1 MKQYD
6 IWYFSRIIDKVSEH
20 IGIQNRFSNIIKR
33 ECLKFRQFQTEG
45 IIPYQRGSGYIKSV
59 LHPML
64 KIVLRV
70 ERNLKRVKRGNGK
83 ENSWRYMSRMWY
95 LKMLV
100 VMYLLLSYP
109 WYKYII
115 ITIFCID
122 ISKMVHKRVMRIR
135 DAKYQRLIYICLSF
149 K

>member
-1 MKQYD
+1 M
-6 IWYFSRIIDKVSEH
+6 
-20 IGIQNRFSNIIKR
+20 
-33 ECLKFRQFQTEG
+33 KFRQFQTEG

-115 ITIFCID
+115 IAIFCID
-122 ISKMVHKRVMRIR
+122 ISKMVHKRAMRITSMQGLILKKM
-135 DAKYQRLIYICLSF
+135 KYLQMLDNKLSPSQRLVKNITNKGLF
-149 K
+149 